1 MFRKAKETLHL
12 MSLSKHRETYP
23 VNEIFYSLQGEGY
36 WTGTPALFIR
46 FSGCNLRCP
55 FCDTDFKEHTMMTVD
70 AIMEIVT
77 ASPAPIV
84 VLTGGEPSLQPLEP
98 LLLELGKSGKRIHIE
113 TNGTNPLPENID
125 WVTLSPKTGFTIC
138 LDRWDELK
146 IVYTGENPIE
156 QWGELIKATDPH
168 ALFLQPCSGKNIPQT
183 VSFILDNPVFRLS
196 LQTHKTLNI
205 R

>member
-36 WTGTPALFIR
+36 WTGTPAMFIR
-46 FSGCNLRCP
+46 FSGCNLHCP

-125 WVTLSPKTGFTIC
+125 WVTLSPKTGSTIC

-146 IVYTGENPIE
+146 IVYTGENPVG
-156 QWGELIKATDPH
+156 QWGRLIKATAPH